1 MTATLHPPRSS
12 ATREAELDALGTTGR
27 LRAYRARELDA
38 ADVAIWVGLYP
49 AEVPTVNDEFE
60 WIAATLE

>member
-1 MTATLHPPRSS
+1 MTATTQLPRSS
-12 ATREAELDALGTTGR
+12 ATREAELDALGTAGR
-27 LRAYRARELDA
+27 LRAYRRGELSA
-38 ADVAIWVGLYP
+38 ADVSIWVGLYP